1 MRTQAQVASRLSS
14 RDAIRDLFVRSLE
27 RSGRLIRAKEEAA
40 RCGVLVLTL
49 HRIVPDAQRAVVRS
63 PAGMVLRESLFEA
76 LVAYLATNTTCIAA
90 SELGRGPASS
100 SKPRVLVTFDD
111 GWVDNAQVAWPV
123 LKRAGI
129 PMCIFVTTGL
139 AGTIQPF
146 WPERLTGIL
155 EETTRRGSSDLLMQ
169 RLSMLGRPGPGQPGG
184 SNSGWSRLCSAKRDP
199 DSVIAWLKGTPEEAI
214 LEAIEEWS
222 RDLTLQNRSSTT
234 NLASGQP
241 NPLRDPDERLLNWQ
255 ELQQLQ
261 ADGVCFGSHTVTH
274 PILTARSVPEVACEL
289 NQSRS
294 ALRDRLGE
302 TLLLAYPNGDANN
315 VVTQE
320 ARRAGYRY
328 GFSNTTGIWNSAT
341 DPLLV
346 PRVNL
351 WDGKLTDSRGRFSRD
366 HLEYSI
372 FWKALHTS

>member
-1 MRTQAQVASRLSS
+1 
-14 RDAIRDLFVRSLE
+14 
-27 RSGRLIRAKEEAA
+27 
-40 RCGVLVLTL
+40 
-49 HRIVPDAQRAVVRS
+49 
-63 PAGMVLRESLFEA
+63 
-76 LVAYLATNTTCIAA
+76 
-90 SELGRGPASS
+90 
-100 SKPRVLVTFDD
+100 
-111 GWVDNAQVAWPV
+111 
-123 LKRAGI
+123 
-129 PMCIFVTTGL
+129 
-139 AGTIQPF
+139 
-146 WPERLTGIL
+146 
-155 EETTRRGSSDLLMQ
+155 
-169 RLSMLGRPGPGQPGG
+169 
-184 SNSGWSRLCSAKRDP
+184 LCSAKRDP